1 MAITWYC
8 VVFHDPKGMILGV
21 WSNSC
26 KELILREIFNGQGD
40 SGSGIYIYCN
50 VKRCYPVTQ
59 PKPAVEGKQ
68 RREEKEKTC
77 RHLQIEV
84 NTFYL
89 SSYYKN
95 H

>member
-1 MAITWYC
+1 MAMAWYC
-8 VVFHDPKGMILGV
+8 VVFHDPKGMILGD

-26 KELILREIFNGQGD
+26 KELISRKGFNGQGD
-40 SGSGIYIYCN
+40 SRSRIYIYFN
-50 VKRCYPVTQ
+50 VYGCYPVTQ
-59 PKPAVEGKQ
+59 PKPAVEGEQ

-84 NTFYL
+84 NTSYL
-89 SSYYKN
+89 RSHYKK